1 MKKAFNSIAI
11 FVLSTVVC
19 MLSCSSEAP
28 GEEPKDEL
36 KEPGSDISEQV
47 QLYDWEKNRTEMLNS
62 TDMVLIYG
70 GDRSREPY
78 EWTTEAFEPYV
89 KYEDQKGKS
98 HWMFDA
104 FVFLELGESERE
116 VMYTYYTYDK
126 PSYTSATKNDWKRLV
141 DYYFSSNTGIG
152 ALNRAVANAQNT
164 LGNQP
169 KKRRVV
175 IAIPEPIRYKKPGEM
190 SSSTIYWGTVDGHI
204 IDFSKNE
211 DRIAACKWYVDYVR
225 SKFNEMQYKNVELAG
240 FYWLYET
247 VDPGKDEELI
257 KGVRDYLEKFKYN
270 FCWAPF
276 YKSTGHD
283 KWDKLGFNTAYYQPN
298 YFFNPD
304 KSIQQLKD
312 ACQTAVNKNMDMEFE
327 FDYRALTKN
336 DPNGFYAARMRDYMS
351 VFKEYKIWDHKF
363 LAYYQ
368 GLNNFLSFKN
378 SSDSKDQELYH
389 DFCQFV
395 ITRPIR
401 SK

>member
-1 MKKAFNSIAI
+1 
-11 FVLSTVVC
+11 
-19 MLSCSSEAP
+19 
-28 GEEPKDEL
+28 
-36 KEPGSDISEQV
+36 
-47 QLYDWEKNRTEMLNS
+47 
-62 TDMVLIYG
+62 
-70 GDRSREPY
+70 
-78 EWTTEAFEPYV
+78 
-89 KYEDQKGKS
+89 
-98 HWMFDA
+98 
-104 FVFLELGESERE
+104 
-116 VMYTYYTYDK
+116 
-126 PSYTSATKNDWKRLV
+126 
-141 DYYFSSNTGIG
+141 
-152 ALNRAVANAQNT
+152 
-164 LGNQP
+164 
-169 KKRRVV
+169 
-175 IAIPEPIRYKKPGEM
+175 
-190 SSSTIYWGTVDGHI
+190 
-204 IDFSKNE
+204 
-211 DRIAACKWYVDYVR
+211 
-225 SKFNEMQYKNVELAG
+225 MQYKNVELAG

-378 SSDSKDQELYH
+378 SSDSKDQALYH
-389 DFCQFV
+389 EFCEFV